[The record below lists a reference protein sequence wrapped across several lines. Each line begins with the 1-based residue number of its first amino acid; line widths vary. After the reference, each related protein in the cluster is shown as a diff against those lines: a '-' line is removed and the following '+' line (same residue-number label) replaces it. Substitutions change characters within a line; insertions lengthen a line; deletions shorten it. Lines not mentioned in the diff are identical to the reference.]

1 MSDFTVGPFFATL
14 GFYLLWLLVILFI
27 WNFLWL
33 KPFPLTLPDPNPSN
47 PEAKISNVFQAMH
60 YIYRILFSEF
70 SADFWLKF
78 CGFEAFAYISF
89 IRKMLKVVAIFF
101 FFSFLF
107 GVPYSLGYSNAKGDI
122 LNSFNLDDDLYKYYF
137 QMVFLILFSALYYMS
152 LFSLKNF
159 LSDTHRLQKSTKSQK
174 FGLQDKTLRFK
185 GVLKSYQ
192 KETLLQKIREMLPE
206 NEKGSI
212 VDILIIPN
220 TANLLNLECKRQILL
235 LRKDHLLLKN
245 QDLETLQIIE
255 KELEIIKERG
265 FVSSGNAI
273 LCVDSTNSYKALLE
287 KFSMLSIPF
296 WRNFCHQMKF
306 KCSRCFGNC
315 ECCGAKMALLP
326 KEDHEGILAYPLPCP
341 EDISWRN
348 LHNET
353 PISSLK
359 RVGWNFLAVLM
370 MVFFTTPASLITV
383 LGLTELITAIIHNDA
398 PEPGDFSSILE
409 KNLSPLLIIL
419 INQLLLLI
427 INTIALMKRHIR
439 ISKTQMTIFDACFLY
454 LLFNSFLIPALSMT
468 TVESIFSFLSNESK
482 KVDELL
488 ETFYLQNTGSLFVIL
503 LIQSGV
509 FSFSLYVLQLPDL
522 CFNMFSRRMVVAWR
536 NSRIGQEVW
545 RKDERDNFQ
554 YGYFYAINIVFL
566 IIVLVFSTTVP
577 AISVSGMIYFF
588 LRGVSDSWDLI
599 TCHRKEMDSNGK
611 IIDRVISFC
620 CFGGILFELLIIIYY
635 SVSQLKYNVIIM
647 VLIFMASIF
656 MIWRIE
662 GVKINREIKED
673 GRPEG
678 EEVKEWVQNYKH
690 PLVEFL
696 NEKDEIL

>member
-1 MSDFTVGPFFATL
+1 
-14 GFYLLWLLVILFI
+14 
-27 WNFLWL
+27 
-33 KPFPLTLPDPNPSN
+33 
-47 PEAKISNVFQAMH
+47 
-60 YIYRILFSEF
+60 
-70 SADFWLKF
+70 
-78 CGFEAFAYISF
+78 
-89 IRKMLKVVAIFF
+89 
-101 FFSFLF
+101 
-107 GVPYSLGYSNAKGDI
+107 
-122 LNSFNLDDDLYKYYF
+122 
-137 QMVFLILFSALYYMS
+137 
-152 LFSLKNF
+152 
-159 LSDTHRLQKSTKSQK
+159 
-174 FGLQDKTLRFK
+174 
-185 GVLKSYQ
+185 
-192 KETLLQKIREMLPE
+192 
-206 NEKGSI
+206 
-212 VDILIIPN
+212 
-220 TANLLNLECKRQILL
+220 
-235 LRKDHLLLKN
+235 
-245 QDLETLQIIE
+245 
-255 KELEIIKERG
+255 
-265 FVSSGNAI
+265 
-273 LCVDSTNSYKALLE
+273 
-287 KFSMLSIPF
+287 
-296 WRNFCHQMKF
+296 
-306 KCSRCFGNC
+306 
-315 ECCGAKMALLP
+315 
-326 KEDHEGILAYPLPCP
+326 
-341 EDISWRN
+341 
-348 LHNET
+348 
-353 PISSLK
+353 
-359 RVGWNFLAVLM
+359 M

-427 INTIALMKRHIR
+427 INTIAFMKRHIR
-439 ISKTQMTIFDACFLY
+439 ISKTQMTIFNACFLY

-522 CFNMFSRRMVVAWR
+522 FFNLCSRRMVVAWR
-536 NSRIGQEVW
+536 NSRIKQDVW
-545 RKDERDNFQ
+545 MKDEVDNFQ

-577 AISVSGMIYFF
+577 AISVSGLIYFF

-611 IIDRVISFC
+611 IIDRIISVC
-620 CFGGILFELLIIIYY
+620 CFGGILFELLIITYY

-647 VLIFMASIF
+647 VLILMASIF

-662 GVKINREIKED
+662 GIKINREIKED
-673 GRPEG
+673 VRPEG